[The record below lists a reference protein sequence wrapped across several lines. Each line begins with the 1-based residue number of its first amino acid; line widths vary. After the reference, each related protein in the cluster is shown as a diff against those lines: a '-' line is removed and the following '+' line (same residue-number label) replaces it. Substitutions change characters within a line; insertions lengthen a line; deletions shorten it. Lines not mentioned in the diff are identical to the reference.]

1 MVRETNKLPKQLIK
15 SREITQKSLKKLW
28 KPVTLPEIK
37 AFIAVL
43 LEMGIT
49 KRPTIFSYWTENSR
63 SIPWFSKM
71 FSRNRF
77 QLIYQCFHLVGN
89 KECFPPG
96 HEKYDP
102 CVKFMP
108 IVEYANRL
116 SKLISTHASNDN
128 TIVIKKRNGNERSRI
143 KPCMVDGY
151 NSYMRGVDKSDKM
164 LYVYLDK
171 RRTKVSKKKSMTRLE
186 FTPSIISEIEHEWMQ
201 VKKQHMVNDNDR
213 IFGLMKL
220 PGKKLRQC
228 VVCSSKINGIKRLN
242 LICVQCKKGLHPFCL
257 HKHVYFKNNECQDP
271 VKPWL

>member
-1 MVRETNKLPKQLIK
+1 METSYFARNKGVYSFIGNGDNEATNNIFLLDRKFK
-15 SREITQKSLKKLW
+15 EH
-28 KPVTLPEIK
+28 TL
-37 AFIAVL
+37 
-43 LEMGIT
+43 
-49 KRPTIFSYWTENSR
+49 
-63 SIPWFSKM
+63 SKM

-108 IVEYANRL
+108 IVEYANRV
-116 SKLISTHASNDN
+116 SKLISTHTSNDN

-171 RRTKVSKKKSMTRLE
+171 RRTVNIGKKITFHIIARMVLNSYLFYKEVSKKKSMTRLE
-186 FTPSIISEIEHEWMQ
+186 FTSSIISEIEHEWIQ

-213 IFGLMKL
+213 ILGLMKL

-228 VVCSSKINGIKRLN
+228 VVCSSKIDSIKRLN

-257 HKHVYFKNNECQDP
+257 HKHVYFKKQ
-271 VKPWL
+271 